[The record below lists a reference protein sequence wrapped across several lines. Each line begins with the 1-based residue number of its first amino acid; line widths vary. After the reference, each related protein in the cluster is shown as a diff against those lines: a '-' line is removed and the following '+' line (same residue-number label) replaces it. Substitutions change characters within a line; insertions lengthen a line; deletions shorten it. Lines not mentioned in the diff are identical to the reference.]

1 MQAQHLP
8 PHAHGPGALP
18 MMPHASAAAMAAGLP
33 SSAIPPGLLALSGS
47 LGAAGAGAP
56 HLAGLPPLGAPG
68 VGGPTTPASLG
79 PGSGSMKNHRNE
91 ESNKRS
97 SSGKT
102 CFSLFI

>member
-33 SSAIPPGLLALSGS
+33 PSSALPAGLLALSGT
-47 LGAAGAGAP
+47 LGAPGAAAS

-68 VGGPTTPASLG
+68 VGGPATPASLG
-79 PGSGSMKNHRNE
+79 PGSGTMKNHRNE

-97 SSGKT
+97 SSGKLLK
-102 CFSLFI
+102 FG